1 MYFFTEATPETAQ
14 PWQVPQPSQSSV
26 LMKENKWD
34 RVQAEHQAVA
44 GAQTSFS
51 FLCSARTAT
60 KDNVAGECEQA
71 STSVLHQQSYF

>member
-26 LMKENKWD
+26 LIKENKWD

-44 GAQTSFS
+44 GA
-51 FLCSARTAT
+51 
-60 KDNVAGECEQA
+60 
-71 STSVLHQQSYF
+71 